1 MSASSKRKAKPKAT
15 KKATA
20 KPRAVK
26 KRAPPIKKTV
36 EPTAAPVQ
44 PLSVQPQPPSSIQEK
59 VSRKTFILALRL
71 KGSFG
76 TPITLDKAL
85 STLRLK
91 YRFNAVLLENKV
103 NVLGMLRNVKD
114 YITWGEIQT
123 PEIAKL
129 LKERGELEGGAM
141 VTDETVKK
149 TFGEDSVDSLAEGLS
164 EGRISLDALWT
175 KGLRPVFRLR
185 PPSGGFET
193 TIKRPHGS
201 RGELGARGTKISE
214 LLERMT

>member
-1 MSASSKRKAKPKAT
+1 
-15 KKATA
+15 
-20 KPRAVK
+20 
-26 KRAPPIKKTV
+26 
-36 EPTAAPVQ
+36 
-44 PLSVQPQPPSSIQEK
+44 
-59 VSRKTFILALRL
+59 
-71 KGSFG
+71 
-76 TPITLDKAL
+76 
-85 STLRLK
+85 LK

-114 YITWGEIQT
+114 YITWGEVKT

-129 LKERGELEGGAM
+129 LKERGELEGGIM

-149 TFGEDSVDSLAEGLS
+149 TFGEDSVDSLAEGLT

-185 PPSGGFET
+185 PPSGGFAKSV
-193 TIKRPHGS
+193 KRPYGS
-201 RGELGARGTKISE
+201 RGELGARGNKISE